1 MTDSELEQIAV
12 NVIIEYKNKNLAPDE
27 VKTLYPLAIPLI
39 VANIKQSLTIDKN
52 IASMTQGSRS
62 VSYKE
67 KYEIIDDVI
76 KSILGKPYLRLF

>member
-12 NVIIEYKNKNLAPDE
+12 NIIVEYKNKDLSADE

-52 IASMTQGSRS
+52 IASLTQGSRS
-62 VSYKE
+62 VSYKNE
-67 KYEIIDDVI
+67 YSIIDDVI
-76 KSILGKPYLRLF
+76 KSILGKPCLRLF